1 MMKSKLTAR
10 MLSLIILGVSL
21 GASFPLSACSYDG
34 QFINPFSESVPGS
47 LDVAFATSSALNSQ
61 QLKRVETLNGQ
72 QGLRR
77 ASWWLQLMVKQHSDS
92 LEAVQYI
99 YLTDSH
105 LWSRIE
111 QGEKIEVHTSP
122 ADDAESVLLL
132 SEAALFALVSDQ
144 LDMKTALNLG
154 IAKSSRFTLN
164 EN

>member
-1 MMKSKLTAR
+1 MMKSNLVVGI
-10 MLSLIILGVSL
+10 LSLTILSVSL
-21 GASFPLSACSYDG
+21 GTSFPLYACSYDG
-34 QFINPFSESVPGS
+34 QFLNPFSESVPGS

-92 LEAVQYI
+92 LEAVQYV

-122 ADDAESVLLL
+122 TTNVESALLL
-132 SEAALFALVSDQ
+132 SEAALFALASNQ
-144 LDMKTALNLG
+144 LDIEAALDLG
-154 IAKSSRFTLN
+154 IAKISNFAFNPS
-164 EN
+164 